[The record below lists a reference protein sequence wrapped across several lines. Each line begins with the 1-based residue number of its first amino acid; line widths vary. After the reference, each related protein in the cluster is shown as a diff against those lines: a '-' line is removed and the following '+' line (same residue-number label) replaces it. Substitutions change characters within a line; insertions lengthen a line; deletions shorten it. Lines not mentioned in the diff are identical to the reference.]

1 MDIQHNY
8 ENILRQ
14 IPADVTLI
22 AVSKTRTVEEIRQL
36 YDLGQ
41 RDFGENRIQEMVE
54 KHSELPKDI
63 RWHMIG
69 PVQENKIK
77 YMADFVHIIHG
88 IDKVKRLKEIQ
99 NQAEKAGRIQEVLLQ
114 LHIAKEDTKFGM
126 SAEEAEEI
134 LKSNPQQLYPNVRI
148 TGLMGMAT
156 FTDDMDLVR
165 NEFRGL
171 KNIFGDLHKKFPALV
186 NLSMGMSGDFEI
198 AIEEGST
205 MVRIGSAIFGERN
218 YG

>member
-1 MDIQHNY
+1 MDIQQNY

-77 YMADFVHIIHG
+77 YMSDFVHIIHG
-88 IDKVKRLKEIQ
+88 VDKVKRLKEIQ

-114 LHIAKEDTKFGM
+114 LHIAKEETKFGM
-126 SAEEAEEI
+126 SAEEAEYV
-134 LKSNPQQLYPNVRI
+134 LKNKPQELYPNVRI

-156 FTDDMDLVR
+156 FTEDMDVVR
-165 NEFRGL
+165 NEFRGM
-171 KNIFGDLHKKFPALV
+171 KNIFGDLQKKFPTLV

-218 YG
+218 

>member
-1 MDIQHNY
+1 MDIQQNY

-156 FTDDMDLVR
+156 FTEDMDVVR

-171 KNIFGDLHKKFPALV
+171 KNIFGDLQKKFPALV

-218 YG
+218 

>member
-77 YMADFVHIIHG
+77 YMADFVHLIHC
-88 IDKVKRLKEIQ
+88 
-99 NQAEKAGRIQEVLLQ
+99 LLYTSPSPR
-114 LHIAKEDTKFGM
+114 D
-126 SAEEAEEI
+126 
-134 LKSNPQQLYPNVRI
+134 
-148 TGLMGMAT
+148 
-156 FTDDMDLVR
+156 
-165 NEFRGL
+165 
-171 KNIFGDLHKKFPALV
+171 
-186 NLSMGMSGDFEI
+186 
-198 AIEEGST
+198 
-205 MVRIGSAIFGERN
+205 
-218 YG
+218 

>member
-1 MDIQHNY
+1 MDIQQNY

-77 YMADFVHIIHG
+77 NMADFVHIIHG
-88 IDKVKRLKEIQ
+88 VDKVKRLKEIQ
-99 NQAEKAGRIQEVLLQ
+99 NQAEKAGRIQDVLLQ

-186 NLSMGMSGDFEI
+186 NLSICLLYTSDAADE
-198 AIEEGST
+198 
-205 MVRIGSAIFGERN
+205 
-218 YG
+218 